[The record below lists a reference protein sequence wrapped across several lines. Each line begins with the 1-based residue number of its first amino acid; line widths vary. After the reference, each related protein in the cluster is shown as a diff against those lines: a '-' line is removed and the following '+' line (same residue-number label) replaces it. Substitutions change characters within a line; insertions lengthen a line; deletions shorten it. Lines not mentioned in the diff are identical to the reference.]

1 MDTKVVARNKKA
13 FHDYHILD
21 RFEAGIELMGSEVK
35 SLREGKAN
43 MKESYVTVRR
53 GEAFLVGMHVS
64 PYSHT
69 GIEGHDPLRNRRLL
83 LHKREIKKLLQNTAE
98 KGHTVVPLELYF
110 DKKGRAKTEIAI
122 VKGKRQFD
130 KRESIKAKD
139 IKRDTERELSRRR

>member
-83 LHKREIKKLLQNTAE
+83 LHKREIKKQL
-98 KGHTVVPLELYF
+98 K
-110 DKKGRAKTEIAI
+110 
-122 VKGKRQFD
+122 
-130 KRESIKAKD
+130 KD
-139 IKRDTERELSRRR
+139 ILLFRWNCILIKRVVQKQK